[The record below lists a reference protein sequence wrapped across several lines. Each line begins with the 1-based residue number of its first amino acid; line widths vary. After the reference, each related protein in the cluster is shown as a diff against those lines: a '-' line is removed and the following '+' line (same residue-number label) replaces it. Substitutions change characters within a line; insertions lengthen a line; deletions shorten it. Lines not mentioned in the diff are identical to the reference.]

1 MSELVRTQPV
11 ATLADKIKYAEHLA
25 QSGLLPSSYKQ
36 QPANVLLAMEYGDA
50 LGIHQ
55 MTAINEINVIS
66 GRPAMSASL
75 MQSLA
80 RAAGHKVRVSGDA
93 ERAVC
98 TIVRKDDPD
107 FEHRSEWTKA
117 KAESSGLWGRGHWAK
132 DPSLMLKWRA
142 ISECVRLAC
151 SEVLAGLKYTPEEV
165 VEFTSREYTQDDVVE
180 QAPVTPRQQRE
191 EPAQDTP
198 VERPGPDAV
207 DQRMSDAWDS
217 AEGLRKL
224 YKWLRSNNPQDP
236 RLAQIA
242 QRGQEL
248 QAQAETAAPEV
259 HEGEI
264 VDETDGTLP
273 MTEGS
278 GA

>member
-1 MSELVRTQPV
+1 MNELIQRPQV
-11 ATLADKIKYAEHLA
+11 ASLADKIKYAEHLA
-25 QSGLLPSSYKQ
+25 QSGLLPASYKQ

-75 MQSLA
+75 MQSLT
-80 RAAGHKVRVSGDA
+80 RAAGHTVRVSGDA

-98 TIVRKDDPD
+98 TIVRKDDPE
-107 FEHRSEWTKA
+107 FEHRSEWTRA
-117 KAESSGLWGRGHWAK
+117 KAESSNLWGRGHWAK

-165 VEFTSREYTQDDVVE
+165 VEFTSREYKQDDVVD
-180 QAPVTPRQQRE
+180 QAPPTTESKP
-191 EPAQDTP
+191 D
-198 VERPGPDAV
+198 PGPQATHDPV
-207 DQRMSDAWDS
+207 PDRMREAWDDIE
-217 AEGLRKL
+217 ALRKL
-224 YKWLRSNNPQDP
+224 HKWLRSSKPGDP
-236 RLAQIA
+236 RLAEIQA
-242 QRGQEL
+242 RGEEL
-248 QAQAETAAPEV
+248 QTHTEPEV

-264 VDETDGTLP
+264 VEDPTQDETLP
-273 MTEGS
+273 INEET
-278 GA
+278 AQ

>member
-1 MSELVRTQPV
+1 MSELVRAQTV
-11 ATLADKIKYAEHLA
+11 ATLSDKIKYAEHLA
-25 QSGLLPSSYKQ
+25 QSGLLPASYKQ

-107 FEHRSEWTKA
+107 FEHTSEWTKA

-132 DPSLMLKWRA
+132 DPALMLKWRA

-151 SEVLAGLKYTPEEV
+151 SEVLSGLKYTPEEV
-165 VEFTSREYTQDDVVE
+165 LEFTSREYKQDDVVE
-180 QAPVTPRQQRE
+180 QPPVAPRE
-191 EPAQDTP
+191 QHPEPAGASAPEP
-198 VERPGPDAV
+198 VGPDAV
-207 DQRMSDAWDS
+207 DQRMTDAWDNLD
-217 AEGLRKL
+217 GLRKL
-224 YKWLRSNNPQDP
+224 YRWLRGQDP
-236 RLAQIA
+236 SDARLVKIQE
-242 QRGQEL
+242 RGQQLE
-248 QAQAETAAPEV
+248 AQAANEV

-264 VDETDGTLP
+264 VEEAQAETLP
-273 MTEGS
+273 MDEG
-278 GA
+278 ANA